1 MQVHTRT
8 QEEPVHVM
16 LLVDTRARWKV
27 ECARCSTMSC
37 RTVPYYTLYT
47 AERRS
52 GEREG
57 IGGGKKR
64 GPSARG
70 FAPFASSAFFLPL
83 FFPLSPPLSLLPWPR
98 DVATK
103 YRDDCFGSSTP
114 RASNSSFNDRERNAL
129 HASSPL
135 FPSIFSLNRIFF
147 FFFYH
152 FTSVY
157 EQLRGRGATLRLG

>member
-1 MQVHTRT
+1 
-8 QEEPVHVM
+8 
-16 LLVDTRARWKV
+16 
-27 ECARCSTMSC
+27 MSC

-47 AERRS
+47 KVGRRS

-57 IGGGKKR
+57 KEGGGKKR

-114 RASNSSFNDRERNAL
+114 RRLPTSFNNRNDRTLYTLPRVLFFSISSLDRN
-129 HASSPL
+129 
-135 FPSIFSLNRIFF
+135 FF
-147 FFFYH
+147 FNHLTFAY
-152 FTSVY
+152 VR
-157 EQLRGRGATLRLG
+157 LRTETWNDFKTGLIGRSN

>member
-1 MQVHTRT
+1 
-8 QEEPVHVM
+8 
-16 LLVDTRARWKV
+16 
-27 ECARCSTMSC
+27 MSC

-47 AERRS
+47 KVGRRS

-57 IGGGKKR
+57 KEGGGKKR

-114 RASNSSFNDRERNAL
+114 RRLSTSFNDRNVYAL
-129 HASSPL
+129 HASSRSFFLNL
-135 FPSIFSLNRIFF
+135 FFESKFF
-147 FFFYH
+147 FHLTFAY
-152 FTSVY
+152 VR
-157 EQLRGRGATLRLG
+157 LRTETWNDFKTGLIGRSN